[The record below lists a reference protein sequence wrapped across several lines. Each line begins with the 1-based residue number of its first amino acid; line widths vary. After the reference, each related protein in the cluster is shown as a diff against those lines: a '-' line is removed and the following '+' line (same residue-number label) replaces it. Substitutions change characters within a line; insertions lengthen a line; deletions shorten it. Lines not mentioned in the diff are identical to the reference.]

1 MIAITESYE
10 DSDWY
15 NDPNCVMSR
24 IIIKSRRDTHTLHLD
39 EIHTHTSQIS
49 SRYIHTQTH
58 RDYIMQHTSRS
69 VNAIGY
75 TITYQTPYNQCEW
88 RTQSFTT
95 LHEAQRMIEFYK
107 SCGSP
112 ARLV

>member
-1 MIAITESYE
+1 MIQ
-10 DSDWY
+10 
-15 NDPNCVMSR
+15 NR
-24 IIIKSRRDTHTLHLD
+24 ISTRFAHISLD
-39 EIHTHTSQIS
+39 EIHTQS
-49 SRYIHTQTH
+49 SHLVEIHTHNHHLDHTH
-58 RDYIMQHTSRS
+58 IHIEIHIMQHTSRS

-88 RTQSFTT
+88 RTRSFAT
-95 LHEAQRMIEFYK
+95 LDEAERMIEFYK

>member
-1 MIAITESYE
+1 
-10 DSDWY
+10 
-15 NDPNCVMSR
+15 
-24 IIIKSRRDTHTLHLD
+24 
-39 EIHTHTSQIS
+39 
-49 SRYIHTQTH
+49 
-58 RDYIMQHTSRS
+58 MQHTSRP

-95 LHEAQRMIEFYK
+95 LDEAQRMIEFYR

-112 ARLV
+112 AELVIW

>member
-1 MIAITESYE
+1 
-10 DSDWY
+10 
-15 NDPNCVMSR
+15 
-24 IIIKSRRDTHTLHLD
+24 
-39 EIHTHTSQIS
+39 
-49 SRYIHTQTH
+49 
-58 RDYIMQHTSRS
+58 MQHTSRS

-88 RTQSFTT
+88 RTQSFPT
-95 LHEAQRMIEFYK
+95 LDEAQRMIAFYK

>member
-1 MIAITESYE
+1 MII
-10 DSDWY
+10 
-15 NDPNCVMSR
+15 PNLISTRFAHISLDEMHTQSSHLVEVH
-24 IIIKSRRDTHTLHLD
+24 THNHHLD
-39 EIHTHTSQIS
+39 HTHIHIEIH
-49 SRYIHTQTH
+49 
-58 RDYIMQHTSRS
+58 IMQHTSRS

-95 LHEAQRMIEFYK
+95 LDEAQRMVEFYK

-112 ARLV
+112 AELLTW

>member
-1 MIAITESYE
+1 MILIVL
-10 DSDWY
+10 
-15 NDPNCVMSR
+15 CQG
-24 IIIKSRRDTHTLHLD
+24 IIIKSRRDTHTY
-39 EIHTHTSQIS
+39 THIS
-49 SRYIHTQTH
+49 SRYTHTHKSRRDTHTQTH

-95 LHEAQRMIEFYK
+95 LDEAQRMIEFYK

-112 ARLV
+112 AW

>member
-1 MIAITESYE
+1 MI
-10 DSDWY
+10 
-15 NDPNCVMSR
+15 PNLISTR
-24 IIIKSRRDTHTLHLD
+24 FAYISLD
-39 EIHTHTSQIS
+39 EMHTHTSHLVEIHTQSS
-49 SRYIHTQTH
+49 SRSHTQTH

-95 LHEAQRMIEFYK
+95 LDEAQRMIEFYK

-112 ARLV
+112 ARN

>member
-1 MIAITESYE
+1 
-10 DSDWY
+10 
-15 NDPNCVMSR
+15 
-24 IIIKSRRDTHTLHLD
+24 
-39 EIHTHTSQIS
+39 
-49 SRYIHTQTH
+49 
-58 RDYIMQHTSRS
+58 MQHTSRP

-95 LHEAQRMIEFYK
+95 LDDAQRMIEFYR

-112 ARLV
+112 AELVTW

>member
-1 MIAITESYE
+1 MRILIGIMILIVL
-10 DSDWY
+10 
-15 NDPNCVMSR
+15 CLG
-24 IIIKSRRDTHTLHLD
+24 IIIESRRDTH
-39 EIHTHTSQIS
+39 IHTQIS
-49 SRYIHTQTH
+49 SRYTHIQHIEIH
-58 RDYIMQHTSRS
+58 IMQHTSRP

-95 LHEAQRMIEFYK
+95 LDEAQRMIEFYK

-112 ARLV
+112 AELVIW

>member
-1 MIAITESYE
+1 MII
-10 DSDWY
+10 
-15 NDPNCVMSR
+15 PNLISTR
-24 IIIKSRRDTHTLHLD
+24 YTHISLDENIHKSRRDTHTSHHISTRYTHIHTNLV
-39 EIHTHTSQIS
+39 EIHT
-49 SRYIHTQTH
+49 HTQTH

-95 LHEAQRMIEFYK
+95 LDEAENQIEFYK
-107 SCGSP
+107 SCGSD
-112 ARLV
+112 AKLVTW

>member
-1 MIAITESYE
+1 MILIVL
-10 DSDWY
+10 
-15 NDPNCVMSR
+15 CQG
-24 IIIKSRRDTHTLHLD
+24 IIIKSRRDTHTYITSRRD
-39 EIHTHTSQIS
+39 TYTQSSSRSHTHS
-49 SRYIHTQTH
+49 H

-75 TITYQTPYNQCEW
+75 TITYQMPYNQCEW

-95 LHEAQRMIEFYK
+95 LHEAQRMVEFYK

>member
-1 MIAITESYE
+1 
-10 DSDWY
+10 
-15 NDPNCVMSR
+15 
-24 IIIKSRRDTHTLHLD
+24 
-39 EIHTHTSQIS
+39 
-49 SRYIHTQTH
+49 
-58 RDYIMQHTSRS
+58 MQHTSRS

-95 LHEAQRMIEFYK
+95 LDEAERMVEFYK

-112 ARLV
+112 ARLVFSPV

>member
-1 MIAITESYE
+1 M
-10 DSDWY
+10 DSG
-15 NDPNCVMSR
+15 
-24 IIIKSRRDTHTLHLD
+24 IIKSRRDTH
-39 EIHTHTSQIS
+39 IHITSRRDTYTSHHIS
-49 SRYIHTQTH
+49 TRYIHTQTH

-75 TITYQTPYNQCEW
+75 TITYQMPYNECEW

-95 LHEAQRMIEFYK
+95 IDEAQHMIEFYR

-112 ARLV
+112 AELVTW

>member
-1 MIAITESYE
+1 MRILIGIMILIVL
-10 DSDWY
+10 
-15 NDPNCVMSR
+15 CQG
-24 IIIKSRRDTHTLHLD
+24 IIIKSRRDTHTYITSRRDTYTHIHI
-39 EIHTHTSQIS
+39 EIH
-49 SRYIHTQTH
+49 
-58 RDYIMQHTSRS
+58 IMQHTSPS

-95 LHEAQRMIEFYK
+95 LDEAQRMIEFYK